1 MLVIFHYSRM
11 DYLDFPDTVETNIV
25 QVSPPLKLPTE
36 NPMKE
41 GDLETG
47 SSCNDFIQVW

>member
-1 MLVIFHYSRM
+1 MLVIFHILEWIIWISH
-11 DYLDFPDTVETNIV
+11 VESKIG
-25 QVSPPLKLPTE
+25 QVSPRLKLPTE